1 MTELNMIGDNG
12 NNDDFHLKEYFH
24 QLVTV
29 DNQDIFDVEGEIEPR
44 FSVDYTECISAN
56 LAS

>member
-1 MTELNMIGDNG
+1 MTELDMIGDNE
-12 NNDDFHLKEYFH
+12 NNNNFHLEEYFH

-29 DNQDIFDVEGEIEPR
+29 DNQDIFDVKGEIKSR
-44 FSVDYTECISAN
+44 FSVDYTKCISAN

>member
-1 MTELNMIGDNG
+1 MTELDMIGDNE
-12 NNDDFHLKEYFH
+12 NSNKFHLEEYFH

-29 DNQDIFDVEGEIEPR
+29 DNQDIFNVKGEIELR

-56 LAS
+56 LAF